1 MAKPLANG
9 YPVGA
14 VMMREEIAQTM
25 SVGKLAA
32 WYSYLP
38 ESFSRPGFC
47 YSRNTRDNFR
57 WLPTGV
63 RDRTPCI
70 ATSIGQD
77 VH

>member
-32 WYSYLP
+32 WYSYLL
-38 ESFSRPGFC
+38 ERFSRPGFWC
-47 YSRNTRDNFR
+47 FRNTRDNFR
-57 WLPTGV
+57 RLPTGV
-63 RDRTPCI
+63 CNRTPCI
-70 ATSIGQD
+70 ATSIGQG
-77 VH
+77 VR